1 MTLYS
6 ASSTWTAEEHHL
18 FGDSVQKFYEQEMVP
33 HINKWNDD
41 GIVDIK
47 YRKVILTTLTDEVE
61 AVPPKKRVY

>member
-33 HINKWNDD
+33 NINKWNIDIWL
-41 GIVDIK
+41 GIFSYI
-47 YRKVILTTLTDEVE
+47 YIC
-61 AVPPKKRVY
+61 